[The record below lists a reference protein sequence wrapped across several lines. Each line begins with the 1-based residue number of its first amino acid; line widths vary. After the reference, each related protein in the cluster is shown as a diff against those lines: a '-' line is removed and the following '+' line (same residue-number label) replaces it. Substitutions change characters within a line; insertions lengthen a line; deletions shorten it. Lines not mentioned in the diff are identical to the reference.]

1 MGIDYYNVLKVGQN
15 ASAEDLKRAY
25 RRLAMK
31 WHPDKNPGNK
41 REAEANFK
49 LVSEAYEV
57 LGDPQKRSIYDRYGE
72 EGLKDMPVQTESSG
86 KAQSS
91 FKYNP
96 KRAEDLFSEV
106 FGSSNSYSGM
116 GSSYASRSKGG
127 RPPYGEGPFTTEN
140 MFKNV
145 NESSSNGLRKSSP
158 IENKLPC
165 SLEELYSG
173 STRKMRISRNILGVG
188 GRMTTVEEVLT
199 IDIKPGWK
207 KGTKITFPE
216 KGNEQMGIIPADLV
230 FVIDE
235 KPHELYKRDGNDLVV
250 AQRIA
255 LADAIGGWTISL
267 PLLNGKTL
275 AVTCTEVIYPG
286 FEKIILN
293 EGMPIAKEP
302 GKKGNLRVKFDVKF
316 PTNLSLEQRAN
327 IKKILSGGSA

>member
-1 MGIDYYNVLKVGQN
+1 MGIDYYSVLKVGRN
-15 ASAEDLKRAY
+15 ASTEDLKRAY
-25 RRLAMK
+25 KRLAMK
-31 WHPDKNPGNK
+31 WHPDKNPGNN

-49 LVSEAYEV
+49 QVSEAYEV
-57 LGDPQKRSIYDRYGE
+57 LGDPLKRSIYDRYGE
-72 EGLKDMPVQTESSG
+72 EGLKDMPVQTEPTG

-96 KRAEDLFSEV
+96 KKAEDLFSEV
-106 FGSSNSYSGM
+106 FGSSNTYSGM

-127 RPPYGEGPFTTEN
+127 RPAYGEGPFTTEN

-145 NESSSNGLRKSSP
+145 NESNSSGPRKVPS
-158 IENKLPC
+158 IESKLSC
-165 SLEELYSG
+165 SLEELYTG

-188 GRMTTVEEVLT
+188 GRVTTVEEVLT

-216 KGNEQMGIIPADLV
+216 KGNQQLGIIPADLV

-250 AQRIA
+250 VQRIA

-267 PLLNGKTL
+267 PLLDGRTL
-275 AVTCTEVIYPG
+275 AFVCTEIICPG
-286 FEKIILN
+286 YEKIIPN

-302 GKKGNLRVKFDVKF
+302 GKKGNLRVRFDVKF
-316 PTNLSLEQRAN
+316 PTHLSLEQRAS
-327 IKKILSGGSA
+327 IKKILTGGSA